1 MRKVVVIALLFAFCG
16 VYALGQDFHKGE
28 LSAGWNYLHYDT
40 GAGTGGATESS
51 TDGFYVDGTY
61 YFLHYIGFTGR
72 YEYNKKTFDAGT
84 ITGPGG
90 PPADAG
96 THTVV
101 FGPRLKYRF
110 GRVEPF
116 GHGLF
121 GFTRIGVTPRGF
133 AEESD
138 TAFAMKFGG
147 GADVGV
153 SHHLGIRVFEFNY
166 FLTRFN
172 NAANSDIHLNGKGTQ
187 NNWTISAGIVL
198 H

>member
-1 MRKVVVIALLFAFCG
+1 MGFTPSDKISIRASSPQVGTTCITIRG
-16 VYALGQDFHKGE
+16 LGLAAPQK
-28 LSAGWNYLHYDT
+28 AR
-40 GAGTGGATESS
+40 
-51 TDGFYVDGTY
+51 FYVDGTY